1 MLVSQLLNTSFPSLN
16 IADKASFA
24 LQLMDDYDVLHL
36 PVLSEDKFVGIV
48 AKDDLLDAEEADI
61 HLSNPEVLKKISV
74 KSEEHFLNALK
85 LISNQELS
93 LLPVVNEQMELLG
106 VVLSK
111 ELIKAVSLFLG
122 MEEKGAVIVLE
133 TDKRNFSFGELS
145 RLVETNDSYIT
156 QLNTYTEAGTG
167 MVIITLK
174 INKIEVS
181 DIVATFQRYDYVVR
195 YYFGE
200 EEYANELK
208 ENYNHLISYLNM

>member
-16 IADKASFA
+16 ITDKATFA

-36 PVLSEDKFVGIV
+36 PVLSEDKLVGLI
-48 AKDDLLDAEEADI
+48 AKDDLIDAAESDTHLGSEEF
-61 HLSNPEVLKKISV
+61 LQKIYV
-74 KSEEHFLNALK
+74 RQEEHFLTALK
-85 LISNQELS
+85 LISNHDLS
-93 LLPVVNEQMELLG
+93 LLPLVNEQMELKG
-106 VVLSK
+106 VVLAK

-122 MEEKGAVIVLE
+122 MEEPGAVIVLE
-133 TDKRNFSFGELS
+133 TEKRNFSFGELS

-167 MVIITLK
+167 LVIVTIK
-174 INKIEVS
+174 INKNEVS

-208 ENYNHLISYLNM
+208 ENYQHLVSYLNM

>member
-1 MLVSQLLNTSFPSLN
+1 MLVSQLLNTGFPSLN

-61 HLSNPEVLKKISV
+61 HLSNTDLLKNISV
-74 KSEEHFLNALK
+74 KSEEHFLTALK
-85 LISNQELS
+85 LISSRDLS
-93 LLPVVNEQMELLG
+93 LLPVVNDQMELLG
-106 VVLSK
+106 VILSK

-122 MEEKGAVIVLE
+122 IEEKGAVIVLE

-156 QLNTYTEAGTG
+156 QLNTYTEVGTG
-167 MVIITLK
+167 LLIITLK

-195 YYFGE
+195 YFFGE

-208 ENYNHLISYLNM
+208 ENYHHLISYLNM

>member
-1 MLVSQLLNTSFPSLN
+1 MLVSQLLNTGFPSLN

-36 PVLSEDKFVGIV
+36 PVLSEEKFVGIV

-61 HLSNPEVLKKISV
+61 HLSNTDLLKNISV
-74 KSEEHFLNALK
+74 KSEEHFLTALK
-85 LISNQELS
+85 LISSRDLS
-93 LLPVVNEQMELLG
+93 LLPVVNDQMELLG
-106 VVLSK
+106 VILSK

-122 MEEKGAVIVLE
+122 IEEKGAVIVLE

-156 QLNTYTEAGTG
+156 QLNTYTEVGTG
-167 MVIITLK
+167 LLIITLK

-195 YYFGE
+195 YFFGE

-208 ENYNHLISYLNM
+208 ENYHHLISYLNM

>member
-1 MLVSQLLNTSFPSLN
+1 MLVSQLLNTAFPSLN

-36 PVLSEDKFVGIV
+36 PVLSNDKFVGIV
-48 AKDDLLDAEEADI
+48 AKEDLIDADETDT
-61 HLSNPEVLKKISV
+61 HLSSPEILHPLFV
-74 KSEEHFLNALK
+74 KNEEHFLSTLK
-85 LISNQELS
+85 LIANNEFT
-93 LLPVVNEQMELLG
+93 LLPVVNDQMELLG

-111 ELIKAVSLFLG
+111 DLFKTVTLFLG
-122 MEEKGAVIVLE
+122 IEEKGGLIVIE

-167 MVIITLK
+167 LLIITIK

-195 YYFGE
+195 YFFGE

-208 ENYNHLISYLNM
+208 ENYQHLIAYLNM

>member
-85 LISNQELS
+85 L
-93 LLPVVNEQMELLG
+93 
-106 VVLSK
+106 
-111 ELIKAVSLFLG
+111 
-122 MEEKGAVIVLE
+122 
-133 TDKRNFSFGELS
+133 
-145 RLVETNDSYIT
+145 
-156 QLNTYTEAGTG
+156 
-167 MVIITLK
+167 
-174 INKIEVS
+174 
-181 DIVATFQRYDYVVR
+181 
-195 YYFGE
+195 
-200 EEYANELK
+200 
-208 ENYNHLISYLNM
+208 NYWA

>member
-16 IADKASFA
+16 IADKPALA

-36 PVLSEDKFVGIV
+36 PVMSEEKFVGII
-48 AKDDLLDAEEADI
+48 AKDDLLDAAEGDV
-61 HLSNPEVLKKISV
+61 HLSAPELLQKVSV
-74 KSEEHFLNALK
+74 KNEEHFLTALK
-85 LISNQELS
+85 LISTHELS
-93 LLPVVNEQMELLG
+93 LLPVVNDQMELTG
-106 VVLSK
+106 VVLTK
-111 ELIKAVSLFLG
+111 DLLKGVSLFLG
-122 MEEKGAVIVLE
+122 IEERGAVIVLE
-133 TDKRNFSFGELS
+133 TDKQNFSFGELS

-156 QLNTYTEAGTG
+156 QLNTYTETGTG
-167 MVIITLK
+167 LLVITIK

>member
-1 MLVSQLLNTSFPSLN
+1 MLVSQLLNTGFPSLN

-36 PVLSEDKFVGIV
+36 PVLSEEKFVGLI
-48 AKDDLLDAEEADI
+48 AKEDLLDAEETDT
-61 HLSNPEVLKKISV
+61 HLSSPELLQPFSV
-74 KSEEHFLNALK
+74 KNEEHFLSALK
-85 LISNQELS
+85 LISVHELS
-93 LLPVVNEQMELLG
+93 LLPVVNDQLELVG
-106 VVLSK
+106 VVLTK

-122 MEEKGAVIVLE
+122 IEEKGAVIVLE

-167 MVIITLK
+167 LVIITLK
-174 INKIEVS
+174 INKVEVS

>member
-85 LISNQELS
+85 LISNQDLS

-145 RLVETNDSYIT
+145 RLVESNDSYIT

>member
-1 MLVSQLLNTSFPSLN
+1 MLVSQLLNTGFPSLN
-16 IADKASFA
+16 ITDKATFA

-36 PVLSEDKFVGIV
+36 PVLSEDKLVGLI
-48 AKDDLLDAEEADI
+48 AKDDLIDATESDT
-61 HLSNPEVLKKISV
+61 HLSSEDFLQKLFV
-74 KSEEHFLNALK
+74 KNDEHFLTALK
-85 LISNQELS
+85 LISSHELS
-93 LLPVVNEQMELLG
+93 LLPVVNDQMELKG
-106 VVLSK
+106 VVLAK

-122 MEEKGAVIVLE
+122 IEERGAVIVLE
-133 TDKRNFSFGELS
+133 TEKRNFSFGELS

-167 MVIITLK
+167 LVIVTIK

-208 ENYNHLISYLNM
+208 ENYQHLVSYLNM